1 MKAERND
8 SQNNQN
14 GGDNFVIKMRLTT
27 KLILLTVLTLAAAII
42 TLGILVVNTGAAIID
57 QGSEADALEYV
68 GESASLIGTEIS
80 GNLETLNEIALRD
93 RTTGMDFATQVASIS
108 ADVDRLGYQDM
119 AVIGTNGHGK
129 YVVSGGEFD
138 VPNEIWY
145 QEALKGNAYISD
157 VTISQVTKKP
167 AVFEV
172 VPIKKDNQVVGVL
185 LGRRDANF
193 LSAITNTL
201 GDGKI
206 KYGYVISASGGMMA
220 HPSEEIVRN
229 QTNVFANIEK
239 DGPQGFGAMFKALG
253 SNKLA
258 NFEYQYNG
266 DTKLAY
272 VAPIPK
278 TEWTLVITESQASML
293 APIVQLR
300 NTIIMFAL
308 GILVAGAVISYLI
321 SKRIAKPVIAANT
334 MIKELN
340 AGHLGER
347 LEITSKD
354 EVGEMTDSLNQLAD
368 TFQFGIIGLL
378 KKISN
383 GDVSSVIEV
392 TDPTNEVTPVLKQTV
407 ETVRALIAEAT
418 MLSNAAL
425 AGQWETRGDA
435 DAFDGGF
442 KEIVQGVNATLDTVV
457 DKMVWYEAIIDSV
470 PFPLHVT
477 DNDMKWAFMNK
488 AFEELMIDGKVIK
501 DRKAAVGMDCHN
513 AGANICQT
521 EDCGIRRLVDQGI
534 GETYF
539 DWCGRNNKQDTA
551 YLKNAKGE
559 NVGFVEIVTDLTP
572 MIRVNN
578 YTSNEVARLANNLIH
593 LSEGNLEL
601 DLLIG
606 EADEYTSEVSAQFAE
621 IRNSLSD
628 VKDSVDNLISDATML
643 AQAGIKGQLNTRADA
658 SRHQGDF
665 AKIVDGVNATLDA
678 VVAPVQEASATLKE
692 LAQGNLNTGMVGNY
706 NGDYTQI
713 KDDMNQTVTFLKR
726 YVDEIADTL
735 REVGEG
741 NLNLEIT
748 GEYLGDFQAIK
759 TALNEIT
766 SNLSTTMS
774 DINEAAGQVEAGA
787 IQISD
792 GGQALS
798 QGTTEQAS
806 SIQEL
811 TASME
816 EVAGETMRNAK
827 NANNANELA
836 SEVKTN
842 AEVGNVQMA
851 QMVSAMVEINEASSN
866 ISKIIKV
873 IDDIAFQTNILALN
887 AAVEAARA
895 GQHGKGF
902 AVVAEEVRTLAAR
915 SADAAKET
923 TALIEGSIL
932 KTEAG
937 SKIAGQTADSLK
949 EILNQIEKVTSL
961 VGDIARASNDQAS
974 EIAQINQGIEQVSQ
988 VVQTNSATAE
998 ESAAAS
1004 EELSGQ
1010 AEILKQMV
1018 GAFQLKGKSSGGG
1031 TRTMSQLPPK
1041 QVKTTSPQIDIF
1053 LDDKEIDKY

>member
-1 MKAERND
+1 MKMEKID
-8 SQNNQN
+8 SINNQN
-14 GGDNFVIKMRLTT
+14 DGSSFNIKMRLTT

-42 TLGILVVNTGAAIID
+42 TLGILVINTGATIID
-57 QGSEADALEYV
+57 QGTEVDGLEYV
-68 GESASLIGTEIS
+68 EESANLIGAEIS
-80 GNLETLNEIALRD
+80 GNLKTLNEIALRD
-93 RTTGMDFATQVASIS
+93 RTTGMEFATQFASIS
-108 ADVDRLGYQDM
+108 VDVERLGYQDM

-157 VTISQVTKKP
+157 VAISQVTKKP

-193 LSAITNTL
+193 LSAITKTL
-201 GDGKI
+201 GDGKN

-220 HPSEEIVRN
+220 HPSEEIVLD
-229 QTNVFANIEK
+229 QTNVFDNIEK
-239 DGPQGFGAMFKALG
+239 DGPEGFGAMFKNLG
-253 SNKLA
+253 SNEVA
-258 NFEYQYNG
+258 DFEYQYNG
-266 DTKLAY
+266 DTKLAF

-278 TEWTLVITESQASML
+278 TEWTLVITESESVML

-308 GILVAGAVISYLI
+308 AILVAGAVISYII
-321 SKRIAKPVIAANT
+321 SKRIAKPVIAANQ
-334 MIKELN
+334 MIKEIN
-340 AGHLGER
+340 AGHLGDR
-347 LEITSKD
+347 LAITSQD

-368 TFQFGIIGLL
+368 TFQFGIIGLME
-378 KKISN
+378 KISN
-383 GDVSSVIEV
+383 GDVSLDVVV

-407 ETVRALIAEAT
+407 ETIRGLISEAT

-425 AGQWETRGDA
+425 AGQWQTRGDA
-435 DAFDGGF
+435 DAFEGGF
-442 KEIVQGVNATLDTVV
+442 KKIVQGVNDTLDTVV

-488 AFEELMIDGKVIK
+488 AFETLMIESKVIA
-501 DRKAAVGMDCHN
+501 DRKAAVGMDCHH

-521 EDCGIRRLVDQGI
+521 EGCGIRRLVDQGI

-539 DWCGRNNKQDTA
+539 DWCGKNNKQDTA

-559 NVGFVEIVTDLTP
+559 NVGFVEIVSDLTP
-572 MIRVNN
+572 MIRVSN
-578 YTSNEVARLANNLIH
+578 YTSTEVARLANNLTC
-593 LSEGNLEL
+593 LAQG
-601 DLLIG
+601 DLTFDLMIG

-621 IRNSLSD
+621 IRNSLSE
-628 VKDSVDNLISDATML
+628 VKDSVENLISDATML
-643 AQAGIKGQLNTRADA
+643 AQAGIEGQLNTRADA
-658 SRHQGDF
+658 SQHQGDF

-713 KDDMNQTVTFLKR
+713 KDDMNQTVVFLKR
-726 YVDEIADTL
+726 YVDEIAYTL
-735 REVGEG
+735 KEVGEG
-741 NLNLEIT
+741 NLDLEIT

-766 SNLSTTMS
+766 TNLSNTMS

-811 TASME
+811 TASMK
-816 EVAGETMRNAK
+816 EVAGETMQNAK

-842 AEVGNVQMA
+842 AELGNVQMA

-915 SADAAKET
+915 SAEAAKET
-923 TALIEGSIL
+923 TTLIEGSIS
-932 KTEAG
+932 KTEVG

-961 VGDIARASNDQAS
+961 VGDIAQASNDQAS

-988 VVQTNSATAE
+988 VVQINSATAE

-1018 GAFQLKGKSSGGG
+1018 GAFRLKGKSSGSSI
-1031 TRTMSQLPPK
+1031 RTLPQLAPK
-1041 QVKTTSPQIDIF
+1041 PVSSSSPQIDIF
-1053 LDDKEIDKY
+1053 LDEVEMDKY